1 MSVIFFR
8 ALEKE
13 LARLRMMRDT
23 ASERG
28 IKARIEEIDGLLKV
42 ERSPFIQE
50 VLGKERRKL
59 QSLEA
64 KASLQ
69 EYVEP
74 VLELLEKAH
83 GQLTSVPDYTQGRRR
98 GRPRKRGN

>member
-1 MSVIFFR
+1 MRI
-8 ALEKE
+8 L
-13 LARLRMMRDT
+13 RDT

-28 IKARIEEIDGLLKV
+28 IKARSEEIDRLLKV

-59 QSLEA
+59 QSLQA
-64 KASLQ
+64 RASLP

-74 VLELLEKAH
+74 VLELLQKAH
-83 GQLTSVPDYTQGRRR
+83 TQLSSVPDYTQGRRR